1 MKRWIFA
8 LILFL
13 TSGLFVGGKCAL
25 ASEKKIFLVFSYH
38 PGLFWHVNAERGLK
52 DALKG
57 YNCKFRSFYM
67 DTKRHQD
74 DAWLSKVSKEAIQLI
89 KDEHPDVL
97 VGFDDNAA
105 HYVLTHFLGTSL
117 PMVFLGVNREPE
129 VYGFVKYDR
138 KRPGMNVTGV
148 LERHYFLQAI
158 RLFSALMGKP
168 AMRIGLI
175 SDSSETSHTMVSNF
189 MTIAK
194 ERKVPIAFFKFA
206 YSFSGWKKIILSD
219 QGEVD
224 LLVVYNCEGLKGAN
238 GQDVP
243 SDKIIAWTI
252 AHSKI
257 PEVSFFSRY
266 IKMGLAG
273 GIVLTGYYQGFY
285 AGKKVAKILGGI
297 PPGEI
302 PIDVP
307 PKGTLAFNIA
317 RMRDLGIKIPLGVLH
332 SAVLYGK

>member
-1 MKRWIFA
+1 MKRWVLGLVSIFF
-8 LILFL
+8 FL
-13 TSGLFVGGKCAL
+13 AFGGYGQ
-25 ASEKKIFLVFSYH
+25 ASEKKIFLLFSYH
-38 PGLFWHVNAERGLK
+38 PGLFWHVNAERGFK

-67 DTKRHQD
+67 DTKHHQD
-74 DAWLSKVSKEAIQLI
+74 DAWLSKVSREAIQLI
-89 KDEHPDVL
+89 KDERPDVL

-129 VYGFVKYDR
+129 VYGFVKFDR

-168 AMRIGLI
+168 AMRVGLI

-194 ERKVPIAFFKFA
+194 KRKVPVTFFKFA
-206 YSFSGWKKIILSD
+206 YSFSGWQKVIRD
-219 QGEVD
+219 AQGSID
-224 LLVVYNCEGLKGAN
+224 LLVVWTCEGLKEKGN
-238 GQDVP
+238 KSVP
-243 SDKIIAWTI
+243 INQVIAWTRS
-252 AHSKI
+252 HNRI

-266 IKMGLAG
+266 IRMGLAG

-285 AGKKVAKILGGI
+285 SGKKVAKILEGI